1 MMRFLIRSGIPETPG
16 TTVSTCE
23 KKVVLVRDQ
32 KMWREK
38 REGGVWGVY
47 IVVDGHGGFNPMAS
61 LAAKELRKG
70 ERRRNWG

>member
-38 REGGVWGVY
+38 REGGGGLGGLYSGGWTRGVQPY
-47 IVVDGHGGFNPMAS
+47 GIIGGQRI
-61 LAAKELRKG
+61 E
-70 ERRRNWG
+70 ER